1 MRSLLVCLISVAIT
15 ITADGQKKMKFSSTT
30 SVGIAAGE
38 IGTFAVFQTVNGVQ
52 YKKWFT
58 GIGVGYDSYY
68 YKTIPLFL
76 DARRSVNKQNNV
88 FIYGDAGYNF
98 SWKNK
103 PKELFSYSS
112 YNFSG
117 GFYGD
122 IGFGF
127 TAKFI
132 KKTSLSITTG
142 YSYKTLYNKV
152 HVVNPCLVGPC
163 PENIYDYT
171 YNFRRIILKTG
182 ILF

>member
-1 MRSLLVCLISVAIT
+1 MRSLLIYLISVIIT
-15 ITADGQKKMKFSSTT
+15 ITADGQEKMKFNSTT
-30 SVGIAAGE
+30 SGGLAIGE
-38 IGTFAVFQTVNGVQ
+38 KGTFGILQTVNGLD
-52 YKKWFT
+52 YKKWFA
-58 GIGVGYDSYY
+58 GIGAGYDSYY
-68 YKTIPLFL
+68 YKTIPLFV
-76 DARRSVNKQNNV
+76 DARRFINKQNNI
-88 FIYGDAGYNF
+88 FIYADAGYNF

-103 PKELFSYSS
+103 PKEVSRYSS

-117 GFYGD
+117 GFYSD
-122 IGFGF
+122 IGVGIK
-127 TAKFI
+127 AKFI

-142 YSYKTLYNKV
+142 YSSKSLYNKV